1 MNEDRFVELL
11 RNAVEAVKSEE
22 DPVEL
27 NQYRKLYKKNVPLA
41 LRMYVAAYLA
51 KNATGEDRGG
61 RRNRRDD
68 NRTRGRNQDRREQ
81 RTEREPREPREPAAP
96 RVQIDEALATT
107 IFISIGRNRKV
118 FPRDLIGLIVQNAN
132 IERER
137 IGDIRVL
144 DNYSFVQLYTDDC
157 PTVISALNDFEYRGR
172 KLTVSYSRKKT
183 EEEVAEAA
191 SNPLPETAAEADAQ
205 VADISVTDT
214 TEEEEMSAEDA
225 AAFQAATAAA
235 DKAGNSFLI

>member
-1 MNEDRFVELL
+1 MTEDRFVELL
-11 RNAVEAVKSEE
+11 RNAVETVKNEE

-27 NQYRKLYKKNVPLA
+27 NRYRKLYKKNVPLA

-51 KNATGEDRGG
+51 KNATGEDKGG

-68 NRTRGRNQDRREQ
+68 NRTRGRNQERGQRES

-132 IERER
+132 IDRER

-157 PTVISALNDFEYRGR
+157 PTVISALDGFEYRGR

-183 EEEVAEAA
+183 DEEAA
-191 SNPLPETAAEADAQ
+191 SPAPAAETNANT
-205 VADISVTDT
+205 VEVSVTDT

>member
-51 KNATGEDRGG
+51 KNAAGEDRGG

-68 NRTRGRNQDRREQ
+68 NRTRGRNQERTQRES
-81 RTEREPREPREPAAP
+81 RAEREPREPREPAAP

-157 PTVISALNDFEYRGR
+157 PAVIAALNEFEYRGR

-183 EEEVAEAA
+183 DEEAVSPA
-191 SNPLPETAAEADAQ
+191 PAAEANANT
-205 VADISVTDT
+205 VEVSVTDT

>member
-51 KNATGEDRGG
+51 KNAAGDDKSG

-68 NRTRGRNQDRREQ
+68 NRSRGRNQERTQREP
-81 RTEREPREPREPAAP
+81 RAEREPREPAGP

-132 IERER
+132 IERDR

-157 PTVISALNDFEYRGR
+157 PTVISALDGFEYRGR

-183 EEEVAEAA
+183 DEEAA
-191 SNPLPETAAEADAQ
+191 ASASPAPAAEADANT
-205 VADISVTDT
+205 VEVSVTDT

>member
-51 KNATGEDRGG
+51 KNAAGDDKGG

-68 NRTRGRNQDRREQ
+68 NRSRGRNQERTQREP
-81 RTEREPREPREPAAP
+81 RAEREPREPASP

-157 PTVISALNDFEYRGR
+157 PTVISALDGFEYRGR

-183 EEEVAEAA
+183 DEEAA
-191 SNPLPETAAEADAQ
+191 ANTAASPAPTAAAEADAQ
-205 VADISVTDT
+205 TVDVSVTDT

>member
-51 KNATGEDRGG
+51 KNAAGDDKGG

-68 NRTRGRNQDRREQ
+68 NRSRGRNQERTQREP
-81 RTEREPREPREPAAP
+81 RAEREPREPAGP

-132 IERER
+132 IERDR

-157 PTVISALNDFEYRGR
+157 PTVISALDGFEYRGR

-183 EEEVAEAA
+183 DEEAA
-191 SNPLPETAAEADAQ
+191 ASASPAPAAEADANT
-205 VADISVTDT
+205 VEVSVTDT

>member
-191 SNPLPETAAEADAQ
+191 SNPVPETAAEADAQ

>member
-51 KNATGEDRGG
+51 KNAAGEDKGG

-68 NRTRGRNQDRREQ
+68 NRTRGRNQERGQRES
-81 RTEREPREPREPAAP
+81 RAEREPREPREPAAP

-132 IERER
+132 IERDR

-157 PTVISALNDFEYRGR
+157 PAVIAALNEFEYRGR

-183 EEEVAEAA
+183 DEEA
-191 SNPLPETAAEADAQ
+191 SPAPAAAETNANT
-205 VADISVTDT
+205 VEVSVRDT

>member
-51 KNATGEDRGG
+51 KNAAGDDKGG

-68 NRTRGRNQDRREQ
+68 NRSRGRNQERRDSQ
-81 RTEREPREPREPAAP
+81 RENREPREPREPAAP

-157 PTVISALNDFEYRGR
+157 PAVIAALNEFEYRGR

-183 EEEVAEAA
+183 DEEAVSPA
-191 SNPLPETAAEADAQ
+191 PAAEANANT
-205 VADISVTDT
+205 VEVSVTDT

>member
-51 KNATGEDRGG
+51 KNVAGDDKGG

-68 NRTRGRNQDRREQ
+68 NRSRGRNQERRESQ
-81 RTEREPREPREPAAP
+81 RENREPREPREPAAP

-132 IERER
+132 IERDR

-157 PTVISALNDFEYRGR
+157 PAVIAALNEFEYRGR

-183 EEEVAEAA
+183 DEEAA
-191 SNPLPETAAEADAQ
+191 PAASPAPEAAEADAQ
-205 VADISVTDT
+205 TVEVSVTDT